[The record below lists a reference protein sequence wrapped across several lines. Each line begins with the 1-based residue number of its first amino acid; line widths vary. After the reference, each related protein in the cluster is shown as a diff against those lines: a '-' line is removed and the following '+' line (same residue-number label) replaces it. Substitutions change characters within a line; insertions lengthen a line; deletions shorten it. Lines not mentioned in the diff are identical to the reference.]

1 MPCSFWIFKKQKIN
15 IKLQFRKKLLKIY
28 EKRGNNAALV
38 KDVMYNFDNWSRN
51 QKDYSYSIVVLDK
64 DKYLEDLL
72 LEKGLINNS

>member
-1 MPCSFWIFKKQKIN
+1 MFILPSKDKEI
-15 IKLQFRKKLLKIY
+15 RKKLLKIY